1 MFPELAFY
9 SMCLKDNLQKE
20 HGDLSAT
27 GVTRF
32 KKKIQAQA

>member
-9 SMCLKDNLQKE
+9 SMCIKDKLQKE
-20 HGDLSAT
+20 HGDLSAA
-27 GVTRF
+27 GFTRF